1 MARDRFGGEVVAE
14 QPKTDRFGGSL
25 VEQIPGQSEETL
37 RAAANLPPEKRVVTK
52 SPFETALE
60 AMAAVPI
67 LGGGARLAQLG
78 LRAYPRLAP
87 YAARAADIFIPKT
100 GRELVKTGA
109 LTGLGGAAAQTAS
122 NLLPEDTSPLA
133 RFGVETAAGV
143 GSEGLARSLGVAGR
157 GLRPMLPGGVER
169 AAERVV
175 RAMTPQQVAA
185 LPQTVE
191 SKTAMVRAAQER
203 LRGKPMNEPID
214 AAEVARLLNI
224 ESVEG
229 RRRGEQLAGSLVAG
243 TERRLAEIS
252 QPRTMEAIGADARKL
267 AENRLEALRNAR
279 EAATDTNKKAMLT
292 EARDKELAGQGI
304 ENTNAYKNME
314 VALGTSKDP
323 VTGKTVEGAFYRDPV
338 TGRER
343 ITGASKGQL
352 DEVRREA
359 LGITYD
365 SLTGQTSKAKV
376 GFERLEQLR
385 RRLGDRASGL
395 PETGFDAIGQQDA
408 KELKG
413 FVERIMSEFTG
424 KKFDKYRA
432 DYEELSQP
440 INQFATEVG
449 QALTAPS
456 QAIRGEMATQA
467 STLPAKI
474 FSTPENVDDF
484 INFTGGNRTAVENL
498 ARNYVSAELR
508 EKTPAQIRSW
518 LNQNSEWLTRFPNLN
533 KEFADYARKAAQT
546 ERTVA
551 KTGKLT
557 EERARMFE
565 MGGTQTQQA
574 ESFKNLVMG
583 NSNVRDVAS
592 AAKVLGRTPEG
603 TEAFKTGVRDL
614 IGTLPP
620 GAIERS
626 YRDRIKPS
634 MQASGLYSPDE
645 LRFVDE
651 AVADMV
657 SIQNVI
663 SRASQNIGR
672 VPGTESSAQELTR
685 LINKELAETRK
696 GGAVAGLYAAG
707 LTALGSRFVPEI
719 TPGVAAAGGAAVA
732 TGGKFAYDRYTQ
744 YVANIR
750 AAVSDIVTDPVKLK
764 QVMKVPREQRQG
776 VIATLIRQTI
786 GTQVGTRAPE
796 RIENAPN
803 ER

>member
-25 VEQIPGQSEETL
+25 VDQIPGQSEETL
-37 RAAANLPPEKRVVTK
+37 RAAANLPPESRIVTK
-52 SPFETALE
+52 SPFETGLE
-60 AMAAVPI
+60 AIGAVPV
-67 LGGGARLAQLG
+67 LGGVSKLFELGARG
-78 LRAYPRLAP
+78 TRLAP
-87 YAARAADIFIPKT
+87 YGARAADVFIPKT
-100 GRELVKTGA
+100 GRELLKTGA

-122 NLLPEDTSPLA
+122 NLLPPETNPLA
-133 RFGVETAAGV
+133 RFGVETVV
-143 GSEGLARSLGVAGR
+143 GGGTEGLARSLGVAGR
-157 GLRPMLPGGVER
+157 GLRPMLPGGVES
-169 AAERVV
+169 AAKRVV

-191 SKTAMVRAAQER
+191 SKIAMVRAAQEK

-243 TERRLAEIS
+243 TEARLAQIS
-252 QPRTMEAIGADARKL
+252 QPRTMEAIGADARQL
-267 AENRLEALRNAR
+267 AADRLKALRDAR
-279 EAATDTNKKAMLT
+279 EAATNTNKQAMLT
-292 EARDKELAGQGI
+292 EARNKELQGQGV
-304 ENTNAYKNME
+304 EGTRAFKNME
-314 VALGTSKDP
+314 VALD
-323 VTGKTVEGAFYRDPV
+323 AFIRDPI
-338 TGRER
+338 TKRER
-343 ITGASKGQL
+343 ITGATKSQF

-365 SLTGQTSKAKV
+365 PLTGQTSKAKV

-408 KELKG
+408 KDLKG
-413 FVERIMSEFTG
+413 LVERIMSEFTG
-424 KKFDKYRA
+424 KRFDKYRA

-456 QAIRGEMATQA
+456 QQIRGAMATQA

-498 ARNYVSAELR
+498 ARNYISAELR

-557 EERARMFE
+557 EQRAKMFE

-574 ESFKNLVMG
+574 ESFKNLIMG
-583 NSNVRDVAS
+583 NSTVRDVAS

-603 TEAFKTGVRDL
+603 AEAFKAGVRDL

-634 MQASGLYSPDE
+634 MQASGLYTPDE
-645 LRFVDE
+645 LRFIDE

-685 LINKELAETRK
+685 LINNELAQVRK
-696 GGAVAGLYAAG
+696 GSAVAGLYAAG
-707 LTALGSRFVPEI
+707 LAALGSRFVPEI

>member
-1 MARDRFGGEVVAE
+1 MARDRFGGELVAE

-25 VEQIPGQSEETL
+25 VEQIPGQSDETL
-37 RAAANLPPEKRVVTK
+37 RAAANLPPESRIVTK
-52 SPFETALE
+52 SPFETGLE
-60 AMAAVPI
+60 AVSAVPI
-67 LGGGARLAQLG
+67 LGGVSKLFQLG
-78 LRAYPRLAP
+78 TRGTRLAP
-87 YAARAADIFIPKT
+87 YGARAADVFIPKT
-100 GRELVKTGA
+100 GKELLKTGA
-109 LTGLGGAAAQTAS
+109 LSGLGGAAAQTAS
-122 NLLPEDTSPLA
+122 NLLPEDTSPLT

-143 GSEGLARSLGVAGR
+143 GTEGLARSLGVAGR
-157 GLRPMLPGGVER
+157 GLRPLVPGGVER

-191 SKTAMVRAAQER
+191 SKTAMVRAAQEK

-229 RRRGEQLAGSLVAG
+229 RRRGEQLASSLVAG

-267 AENRLEALRNAR
+267 AADRLKALRDAR
-279 EAATDTNKKAMLT
+279 EKATNANKEAMLT
-292 EARDKELAGQGI
+292 EARNKELQGQGI
-304 ENTNAYKNME
+304 ENTQAYKNME
-314 VALGTSKDP
+314 IALAESKDP
-323 VTGKTVEGAFYRDPV
+323 TTGKSVAGAFYRDPV

-359 LGITYD
+359 LGIIID
-365 SLTGQTSKAKV
+365 PQTGVTSKAKV

-424 KKFDKYRA
+424 KKFDKYLK

-440 INQFATEVG
+440 INKFATDVG

-456 QAIRGEMATQA
+456 EKIKGAMATQA
-467 STLPAKI
+467 STLANKI

-498 ARNYVSAELR
+498 ARNYVSAELK

-533 KEFADYARKAAQT
+533 KEFADYARKLEQT
-546 ERTVA
+546 GRVVK
-551 KTGKLT
+551 KTETLT
-557 EERARMFE
+557 EQRARMFE

-574 ESFKNLVMG
+574 ESFKNLIMG
-583 NSNVRDVAS
+583 TGNVRDVAS

-603 TEAFKTGVRDL
+603 AEAFKAGVRDL

-634 MQASGLYSPDE
+634 MQASGLYTPDE
-645 LRFVDE
+645 IRFVDD
-651 AVADMV
+651 AVADIV
-657 SIQNVI
+657 SIQTAI

-672 VPGTESSAQELTR
+672 TPGTESPTQELTR
-685 LINKELAETRK
+685 LVNDELAQVKK
-696 GGAVAGLYAAG
+696 GGAVAGLYTAG
-707 LTALGSRFVPEI
+707 LAALANRLGVLPEV
-719 TPGVAAAGGAAVA
+719 GGAVGAAGGFGAALA
-732 TGGKFAYDRYTQ
+732 LDRYRQ

-750 AAVSDIVTDPVKLK
+750 SAVSDIVTDPVKLK
-764 QVMKVPREQRQG
+764 QVMKAPKEQRQG
-776 VIATLIRQTI
+776 VIATMIRQTI

>member
-37 RAAANLPPEKRVVTK
+37 RAAANLPPESRIETK
-52 SPFETALE
+52 SPFQTGLE
-60 AMAAVPI
+60 AISAVPI
-67 LGGGARLAQLG
+67 LAGGARLAQLG
-78 LRAYPRLAP
+78 LRAYPKLAP

-100 GRELVKTGA
+100 GTELLKTGA
-109 LTGLGGAAAQTAS
+109 LTGLGGASAQTAS
-122 NLLPEDTSPLA
+122 NLLPPETNPLT
-133 RFGVETAAGV
+133 RFGVETVAG
-143 GSEGLARSLGVAGR
+143 GGTEGLARSLGVAGR
-157 GLRPMLPGGVER
+157 AFRPLVPGGVER

-191 SKTAMVRAAQER
+191 SKTAMVRAAQEK

-224 ESVEG
+224 ESFEG
-229 RRRGEQLAGSLVAG
+229 RRRGEQLAGSLVAD
-243 TERRLAEIS
+243 TERRLAQIS
-252 QPRTMEAIGADARKL
+252 QPRTMEAIGADARQL
-267 AENRLEALRNAR
+267 AGDRLKTLRDAR

-292 EARDKELAGQGI
+292 EARNKELQGQGV
-304 ENTNAYKNME
+304 EGTRAFKNME
-314 VALGTSKDP
+314 VALD
-323 VTGKTVEGAFYRDPV
+323 AFIRDPV
-338 TGRER
+338 TKRER
-343 ITGASKGQL
+343 ITGATKSQF

-359 LGITYD
+359 LGIVID
-365 SLTGQTSKAKV
+365 PQTGVTSKAKV

-408 KELKG
+408 KDLKG
-413 FVERIMSEFTG
+413 LVERIMSEFTG
-424 KKFDKYRA
+424 KKFDKYLK
-432 DYEELSQP
+432 DYEQLSQP
-440 INQFATEVG
+440 INVFATDVG

-456 QAIRGEMATQA
+456 EKIKGAMATQA

-498 ARNYVSAELR
+498 ARNYISAELR
-508 EKTPAQIRSW
+508 EKTPAQIQSW

-557 EERARMFE
+557 EQRAKMFE

-574 ESFKNLVMG
+574 ESFKNLIMG
-583 NSNVRDVAS
+583 TGNVRDVAS

-603 TEAFKTGVRDL
+603 AEAFKTGVRDL

-634 MQASGLYSPDE
+634 MQASGLYTPDE
-645 LRFVDE
+645 IRFVDE
-651 AVADMV
+651 AIADIV
-657 SIQNVI
+657 NIQTAV

-672 VPGTESSAQELTR
+672 TPGTESPTQELTR
-685 LINKELAETRK
+685 LVNDELAQVKK
-696 GGAVAGLYAAG
+696 GGAVAGLYTAG
-707 LTALGSRFVPEI
+707 LAALANRLGVLPEV
-719 TPGVAAAGGAAVA
+719 GGAVGAAGGFGAALA
-732 TGGKFAYDRYTQ
+732 LDRYRQ

-750 AAVSDIVTDPVKLK
+750 SAVSDIVTDPVKLK
-764 QVMKVPREQRQG
+764 QVMKAPKEQRQG
-776 VIATLIRQTI
+776 VIATMIRQTI
-786 GTQVGTRAPE
+786 GTQIGTRAPE

>member
-1 MARDRFGGEVVAE
+1 MAGKNLLAPE
-14 QPKTDRFGGSL
+14 QSSGRNLLADQGGSL

-37 RAAANLPPEKRVVTK
+37 RAAANLPPESRIVTK
-52 SPFETALE
+52 SPFETGLE
-60 AMAAVPI
+60 AIGAVPV
-67 LGGGARLAQLG
+67 LGGVSKLFELGARG
-78 LRAYPRLAP
+78 TRLAP
-87 YAARAADIFIPKT
+87 YGARAADVFIPKT
-100 GRELVKTGA
+100 GRELLKTGA

-122 NLLPEDTSPLA
+122 NLLPPETSPLT

-243 TERRLAEIS
+243 TEARLAQIS

-267 AENRLEALRNAR
+267 ANDRLLQLKADRETATNA
-279 EAATDTNKKAMLT
+279 NKEAMLT
-292 EARDKELAGQGI
+292 EARNKELQGQGV
-304 ENTNAYKNME
+304 EGTRAFKNME
-314 VALGTSKDP
+314 VALD
-323 VTGKTVEGAFYRDPV
+323 AFIRDPV
-338 TGRER
+338 TKRER
-343 ITGASKGQL
+343 ITGATKSQF

-365 SLTGQTSKAKV
+365 PLTGQTSKAKV

-408 KELKG
+408 KDLKG
-413 FVERIMSEFTG
+413 LVERIMSEFTG

-432 DYEELSQP
+432 DYEQLSQP
-440 INQFATEVG
+440 INQFQTDVG

-467 STLPAKI
+467 STLAKKI

-484 INFTGGNRTAVENL
+484 VNFTGGNRTAVENL
-498 ARNYVSAELR
+498 ARNYISAELR
-508 EKTPAQIRSW
+508 EKTPAQIQSW

-557 EERARMFE
+557 EQRAKMFE

-574 ESFKNLVMG
+574 ESFKNLIMG
-583 NSNVRDVAS
+583 NSTVRDVAS

-603 TEAFKTGVRDL
+603 AEAFKTGVRDL

>member
-37 RAAANLPPEKRVVTK
+37 RAAANLPPESRIVTK
-52 SPFETALE
+52 SPFETGLE
-60 AMAAVPI
+60 AMGAVPV
-67 LGGGARLAQLG
+67 LGGVSKLFQLG
-78 LRAYPRLAP
+78 SRGTRVAP
-87 YAARAADIFIPKT
+87 YGTRAAEVFIPKT
-100 GRELVKTGA
+100 GTELLKTGA
-109 LTGLGGAAAQTAS
+109 LSGLGGAAAQAAS
-122 NLLPEDTSPLA
+122 NLLPPETNPLA
-133 RFGVETAAGV
+133 RFGVETVV
-143 GSEGLARSLGVAGR
+143 GGGTEGLARSLGVAGR
-157 GLRPMLPGGVER
+157 GLRPMLPSGVES
-169 AAERVV
+169 AAKRVV

-191 SKTAMVRAAQER
+191 SKTAMVRAAQEK

-229 RRRGEQLAGSLVAG
+229 RRRGEQLASSLVAG
-243 TERRLAEIS
+243 TEARLAQIS
-252 QPRTMEAIGADARKL
+252 QPRTMEAIGADARQL
-267 AENRLEALRNAR
+267 AGDRLKALRDAR
-279 EAATDTNKKAMLT
+279 EAATNTNKQAMLT
-292 EARDKELAGQGI
+292 EARNKELQGQGV
-304 ENTNAYKNME
+304 EGTRAFKNME
-314 VALGTSKDP
+314 VALD
-323 VTGKTVEGAFYRDPV
+323 AFIRDPV
-338 TGRER
+338 TKRER
-343 ITGASKGQL
+343 ITGATKSQF

-365 SLTGQTSKAKV
+365 PLTGQTSKAKV

-408 KELKG
+408 KDLKG
-413 FVERIMSEFTG
+413 LVERIMSEFTG
-424 KKFDKYRA
+424 KRFDKYRA

-456 QAIRGEMATQA
+456 QQIRGAMATQA

-557 EERARMFE
+557 EQRAKMFE

-574 ESFKNLVMG
+574 ESFKNLIMG
-583 NSNVRDVAS
+583 NSTVRDVAS

-603 TEAFKTGVRDL
+603 AEAFKAGVRDL

-634 MQASGLYSPDE
+634 MQASGLYTPDE
-645 LRFVDE
+645 IRFIDE

-685 LINKELAETRK
+685 LINNELAQVRK
-696 GGAVAGLYAAG
+696 GSAVAGLYAAG
-707 LTALGSRFVPEI
+707 LAALGSRFVPEI

-764 QVMKVPREQRQG
+764 QVMKAPKEQRQG

-786 GTQVGTRAPE
+786 GTQIGTRAPE

>member
-1 MARDRFGGEVVAE
+1 
-14 QPKTDRFGGSL
+14 
-25 VEQIPGQSEETL
+25 
-37 RAAANLPPEKRVVTK
+37 
-52 SPFETALE
+52 LE
-60 AMAAVPI
+60 AIGAVPV
-67 LGGGARLAQLG
+67 LGGVSKLFELGARG
-78 LRAYPRLAP
+78 TRLAP
-87 YAARAADIFIPKT
+87 YGARAADVFIPKT
-100 GRELVKTGA
+100 GRELLKTGA

-122 NLLPEDTSPLA
+122 NLLPPETNPLA
-133 RFGVETAAGV
+133 RFGVETVV
-143 GSEGLARSLGVAGR
+143 GGGTEGLARSLGVAGR
-157 GLRPMLPGGVER
+157 GLRPMLPGGVES
-169 AAERVV
+169 AAKRVV

-191 SKTAMVRAAQER
+191 SKIAMVRAAQEK

-229 RRRGEQLAGSLVAG
+229 RRRGEQLAGSLVSG
-243 TERRLAEIS
+243 TEARLAQIS
-252 QPRTMEAIGADARKL
+252 QPRTMEAIGADARQL
-267 AENRLEALRNAR
+267 AADRLKALRDAR
-279 EAATDTNKKAMLT
+279 EAATNTNKQAMLT
-292 EARDKELAGQGI
+292 EARNKELQGQGV
-304 ENTNAYKNME
+304 EGTRAFKNME
-314 VALGTSKDP
+314 VALD
-323 VTGKTVEGAFYRDPV
+323 AFIRDPI
-338 TGRER
+338 TKRER
-343 ITGASKGQL
+343 ITGATKSQF

-365 SLTGQTSKAKV
+365 PLTGQTSKAKV

-408 KELKG
+408 KDLKG
-413 FVERIMSEFTG
+413 LVERIMSEFTG
-424 KKFDKYRA
+424 KRFDKYRA

-456 QAIRGEMATQA
+456 QQIRGAMATQA

-557 EERARMFE
+557 EQRAKMFE

-574 ESFKNLVMG
+574 ESFKNLIMG
-583 NSNVRDVAS
+583 NSTVRDVAS

-603 TEAFKTGVRDL
+603 AEAFKAGVRDL

-634 MQASGLYSPDE
+634 MQASGLYTPDE
-645 LRFVDE
+645 LRFIDE

-685 LINKELAETRK
+685 LINNELAQVRK
-696 GGAVAGLYAAG
+696 GSAVAGLYAAG
-707 LTALGSRFVPEI
+707 LAALGSRFVPEI

>member
-14 QPKTDRFGGSL
+14 QPQTDRFGGSL

-37 RAAANLPPEKRVVTK
+37 RAAANLPPESRIVTK
-52 SPFETALE
+52 SPFETGLE

-122 NLLPEDTSPLA
+122 NLLPEDTSPLT

-143 GSEGLARSLGVAGR
+143 GTEGLARSLGVAGR
-157 GLRPMLPGGVER
+157 AFRPLVPGGVER

-191 SKTAMVRAAQER
+191 SKTAMVRAAQEK
-203 LRGKPMNEPID
+203 LRGKPMSEPID

-267 AENRLEALRNAR
+267 ANDRLLQLKADR
-279 EAATDTNKKAMLT
+279 ETATQANKEAMLT
-292 EARDKELAGQGI
+292 EARNKELQGQGV
-304 ENTNAYKNME
+304 EGTRAFKNME
-314 VALGTSKDP
+314 VALD
-323 VTGKTVEGAFYRDPV
+323 AFIRDPV
-338 TGRER
+338 TKRER
-343 ITGASKGQL
+343 ITGATKNQFE
-352 DEVRREA
+352 EVRREA
-359 LGITYD
+359 LGVIVD
-365 SLTGQTSKAKV
+365 PLTGVTSKAKV

-408 KELKG
+408 KDLKG
-413 FVERIMSEFTG
+413 LVERIMSEFTG
-424 KKFDKYRA
+424 KRFDKYRA
-432 DYEELSQP
+432 DYEQLSQP
-440 INQFATEVG
+440 INQFQTAVG

-456 QAIRGEMATQA
+456 EKIKGAMATQA

-474 FSTPENVDDF
+474 FSTPENVDEF
-484 INFTGGNRTAVENL
+484 IKFIGGDAKNMAAVQGL
-498 ARNYVSAELR
+498 ARNYVSAELAN
-508 EKTPAQIRSW
+508 KTPAQMRSW
-518 LNQNSEWLTRFPNLN
+518 LQTNSGWLSRFPDLN
-533 KEFADYARKAAQT
+533 KQFSDYARKLEQT
-546 ERTVA
+546 GRVVK
-551 KTGKLT
+551 KTEKLT
-557 EERARMFE
+557 EQRAKMFE

-574 ESFKNLVMG
+574 ESFKNLIMG
-583 NSNVRDVAS
+583 TGNVRDVAS

-603 TEAFKTGVRDL
+603 TEAFKAGVRDL

-634 MQASGLYSPDE
+634 MQASGLYTPDE
-645 LRFVDE
+645 IRFVDD
-651 AVADMV
+651 AVADIV
-657 SIQNVI
+657 SIQTAI

-672 VPGTESSAQELTR
+672 TPGTESSAQELTR
-685 LINKELAETRK
+685 LINDELAQVKK
-696 GGAVAGLYAAG
+696 GGAVAGLYTAG
-707 LTALGSRFVPEI
+707 LAALANRFGVLPEV
-719 TPGVAAAGGAAVA
+719 GGAVGAAGGFGAALA
-732 TGGKFAYDRYTQ
+732 LDRYRQ
-744 YVANIR
+744 YVANVR
-750 AAVSDIVTDPVKLK
+750 SAVSDIVTDPVKLK
-764 QVMKVPREQRQG
+764 QVMKAPKEQRQG

>member
-1 MARDRFGGEVVAE
+1 MAGKNLLAPE
-14 QPKTDRFGGSL
+14 QSSGRNLLADQGGSL

-37 RAAANLPPEKRVVTK
+37 RAAANLPPESRIVTK
-52 SPFETALE
+52 SPFETGLE
-60 AMAAVPI
+60 AIGAVPV
-67 LGGGARLAQLG
+67 LGGVSKLFELGARG
-78 LRAYPRLAP
+78 TRLAP
-87 YAARAADIFIPKT
+87 YGARAADVFIPKT
-100 GRELVKTGA
+100 GRELLKTGA

-122 NLLPEDTSPLA
+122 NLLPPETNPLA
-133 RFGVETAAGV
+133 RFGVETVV
-143 GSEGLARSLGVAGR
+143 GGGTEGLARSLGVAGR
-157 GLRPMLPGGVER
+157 GLRPMLPGGVES
-169 AAERVV
+169 AAKRVV

-191 SKTAMVRAAQER
+191 SKIAMVRAAQEK

-243 TERRLAEIS
+243 TEARLAQIS
-252 QPRTMEAIGADARKL
+252 QPRTMEAIGADARQL
-267 AENRLEALRNAR
+267 AADRLKALRDAR
-279 EAATDTNKKAMLT
+279 EAATNTNKQAMLT
-292 EARDKELAGQGI
+292 EARNKELQGQGV
-304 ENTNAYKNME
+304 EGTRAFKNME
-314 VALGTSKDP
+314 VALD
-323 VTGKTVEGAFYRDPV
+323 AFIRDPI
-338 TGRER
+338 TKRER
-343 ITGASKGQL
+343 ITGATKSQF

-365 SLTGQTSKAKV
+365 PLTGQTSKAKV

-408 KELKG
+408 KDLKG
-413 FVERIMSEFTG
+413 LVERIMSEFTG
-424 KKFDKYRA
+424 KRFDKYRA

-456 QAIRGEMATQA
+456 QQIRGAMATQA

-557 EERARMFE
+557 EQRAKMFE

-574 ESFKNLVMG
+574 ESFKNLIMG
-583 NSNVRDVAS
+583 NSTVRDVAS

-603 TEAFKTGVRDL
+603 AEAFKAGVRDL

-634 MQASGLYSPDE
+634 MQASGLYTPDE
-645 LRFVDE
+645 LRFIDE

-685 LINKELAETRK
+685 LINNELAQVRK
-696 GGAVAGLYAAG
+696 GSAVAGLYAAG
-707 LTALGSRFVPEI
+707 LAALGSRFVPEI

-764 QVMKVPREQRQG
+764 QVMKAPKEQRQG

>member
-14 QPKTDRFGGSL
+14 QPQTDRFGGSL

-37 RAAANLPPEKRVVTK
+37 RAAANLPPESRIVTK
-52 SPFETALE
+52 SPFETGLE
-60 AMAAVPI
+60 AISAVPV
-67 LGGGARLAQLG
+67 LGGVSKLFQLG
-78 LRAYPRLAP
+78 TRGTRLAP
-87 YAARAADIFIPKT
+87 YGARAAEVFIPKT
-100 GRELVKTGA
+100 GKELLKTGA

-122 NLLPEDTSPLA
+122 NLLPPETSPLT

-157 GLRPMLPGGVER
+157 AFRPLVPGGVER

-191 SKTAMVRAAQER
+191 SKTAMVRAAQEK

-267 AENRLEALRNAR
+267 ANDRLLQLKADR
-279 EAATDTNKKAMLT
+279 EAATKANKEAMLN
-292 EARDKELAGQGI
+292 EARNKELQGQGV
-304 ENTNAYKNME
+304 EGTQAYKNME
-314 VALGTSKDP
+314 IALGTSKDP
-323 VTGKTVEGAFYRDPV
+323 ATGKTVEGAFYRDPV

-343 ITGASKGQL
+343 ITGASKAQL

-365 SLTGQTSKAKV
+365 PLTGSTSKAKV

-432 DYEELSQP
+432 DYERLSQP
-440 INQFATEVG
+440 INQYETAVG

-467 STLPAKI
+467 STLANKI

-498 ARNYVSAELR
+498 ARNYVSAELAG
-508 EKTPAQIRSW
+508 KTPAQINSW
-518 LNQNSEWLTRFPNLN
+518 LRANREWVSRFPNIN

-546 ERTVA
+546 ERTVT
-551 KTGKLT
+551 KTGKLA

-574 ESFKNLVMG
+574 ESFKNLIMG
-583 NSNVRDVAS
+583 TGNVRDVAS
-592 AAKVLGRTPEG
+592 AAKVLGRTTEG
-603 TEAFKTGVRDL
+603 AEAFKAGVRDL

-634 MQASGLYSPDE
+634 MQASGLYTPDE
-645 LRFVDE
+645 IRFVDD
-651 AVADMV
+651 AVADIV
-657 SIQNVI
+657 SIQTAI

-672 VPGTESSAQELTR
+672 TPGTESSAQELTR
-685 LINKELAETRK
+685 LINNELAQVKK
-696 GGAVAGLYAAG
+696 GGAVAGLYTAG
-707 LTALGSRFVPEI
+707 LAALANRFGVLPEV
-719 TPGVAAAGGAAVA
+719 GGAVGAAGGFGAALA
-732 TGGKFAYDRYTQ
+732 LDRYRQ

-750 AAVSDIVTDPVKLK
+750 SAVSDIVTDPVKLK
-764 QVMKVPREQRQG
+764 QVMKAPKEQRQG

-786 GTQVGTRAPE
+786 GTQVSTRAPE

>member
-25 VEQIPGQSEETL
+25 VDQIPGQSEETL
-37 RAAANLPPEKRVVTK
+37 RAAANLPPESRIVTK
-52 SPFETALE
+52 SPFETGLE
-60 AMAAVPI
+60 AIGAVPV
-67 LGGGARLAQLG
+67 LGGVSKLFELGARG
-78 LRAYPRLAP
+78 TRLAP
-87 YAARAADIFIPKT
+87 YGARAADVFIPKT
-100 GRELVKTGA
+100 GRELLKTGA

-122 NLLPEDTSPLA
+122 NLLPPETNPLA
-133 RFGVETAAGV
+133 RFGVETVV
-143 GSEGLARSLGVAGR
+143 GGGTEGLARSLGVAGR
-157 GLRPMLPGGVER
+157 GLRPMLPGGVES
-169 AAERVV
+169 AAKRVV

-191 SKTAMVRAAQER
+191 SKIAMVRAAQEK

-229 RRRGEQLAGSLVAG
+229 RRRGEQLAGSLVSG
-243 TERRLAEIS
+243 TEARLAQIS
-252 QPRTMEAIGADARKL
+252 QPRTMEAIGADARQL
-267 AENRLEALRNAR
+267 AADRLKALRDAR
-279 EAATDTNKKAMLT
+279 EAATNTNKQAMLT
-292 EARDKELAGQGI
+292 EARNKELQGQGV
-304 ENTNAYKNME
+304 EGTRAFKNME
-314 VALGTSKDP
+314 VALD
-323 VTGKTVEGAFYRDPV
+323 AFIRDPI
-338 TGRER
+338 TKRER
-343 ITGASKGQL
+343 ITGATKSQF

-365 SLTGQTSKAKV
+365 PLTGQTSKAKV

-408 KELKG
+408 KDLKG
-413 FVERIMSEFTG
+413 LVERIMSEFTG
-424 KKFDKYRA
+424 KRFDKYRA

-456 QAIRGEMATQA
+456 QQIRGAMATQA

-557 EERARMFE
+557 EQRAKMFE

-574 ESFKNLVMG
+574 ESFKNLIMG
-583 NSNVRDVAS
+583 NSTVRDVAS

-603 TEAFKTGVRDL
+603 AEAFKAGVRDL

-634 MQASGLYSPDE
+634 MQASGLYTPDE
-645 LRFVDE
+645 LRFIDE

-685 LINKELAETRK
+685 LINNELAQVRK
-696 GGAVAGLYAAG
+696 GSAVAGLYAAG
-707 LTALGSRFVPEI
+707 LAALGSRFVPEI

-764 QVMKVPREQRQG
+764 QVMKAPKEQRQG

>member
-1 MARDRFGGEVVAE
+1 MAGKNLLAPE
-14 QPKTDRFGGSL
+14 QSSGRNLLSDQGGSL
-25 VEQIPGQSEETL
+25 VDQIPGQSEETL
-37 RAAANLPPEKRVVTK
+37 RAAANLPPESRIATK
-52 SPFETALE
+52 SPFATGLE
-60 AMAAVPI
+60 AVSAVPI
-67 LGGGARLAQLG
+67 LSGGARLAQLG
-78 LRAYPRLAP
+78 LRAYPKLAP

-100 GRELVKTGA
+100 GTELLKTGA

-122 NLLPEDTSPLA
+122 NLLPPETNPLT
-133 RFGVETAAGV
+133 RFGVETVAGV

-191 SKTAMVRAAQER
+191 SKTAMVRAAQEK

-229 RRRGEQLAGSLVAG
+229 RRRGEQLAGSLVSG
-243 TERRLAEIS
+243 TERRLAQIS

-267 AENRLEALRNAR
+267 ANDRLLQLKADRETATNA
-279 EAATDTNKKAMLT
+279 NKEAMLT
-292 EARDKELAGQGI
+292 EARNKELQGQGV
-304 ENTNAYKNME
+304 EGTRAFKNME
-314 VALGTSKDP
+314 VALD
-323 VTGKTVEGAFYRDPV
+323 AFIRDPV
-338 TGRER
+338 TKRER
-343 ITGASKGQL
+343 ITGATKSQF

-365 SLTGQTSKAKV
+365 PLTGQTSKAKV

-408 KELKG
+408 KDLKG
-413 FVERIMSEFTG
+413 LVERIMSEFTG

-432 DYEELSQP
+432 DYEQLSQP
-440 INQFATEVG
+440 INQFQTDVG

-467 STLPAKI
+467 STLANKI

-557 EERARMFE
+557 EQRAKMFE

-574 ESFKNLVMG
+574 ESFKNLIMG
-583 NSNVRDVAS
+583 NSTVRDVAS

-620 GAIERS
+620 NSIERS

>member
-37 RAAANLPPEKRVVTK
+37 RAAANLPPESRIVTK
-52 SPFETALE
+52 SPFETGLE
-60 AMAAVPI
+60 AVSAVPI
-67 LGGGARLAQLG
+67 LSGVSKLLQLG
-78 LRAYPRLAP
+78 TRGTRLAP
-87 YAARAADIFIPKT
+87 YGARAADVFIPKT
-100 GRELVKTGA
+100 GTELLKTGA
-109 LTGLGGAAAQTAS
+109 LSGLGGAAAQTAS
-122 NLLPEDTSPLA
+122 NLLPPETNPLA
-133 RFGVETAAGV
+133 RFGVETVV
-143 GSEGLARSLGVAGR
+143 GGGTEGLARSLGVAGR
-157 GLRPMLPGGVER
+157 GLRPLVPGGVES
-169 AAERVV
+169 AAKRVV
-175 RAMTPQQVAA
+175 RSMTPQQVAA

-191 SKTAMVRAAQER
+191 SKTAMVRAAQEK

-229 RRRGEQLAGSLVAG
+229 RRRGEQLASSLVAG

-252 QPRTMEAIGADARKL
+252 QPRTMEAIGADARQL
-267 AENRLEALRNAR
+267 AADRLKTLRDAR
-279 EAATDTNKKAMLT
+279 ETATNTNKQAMLT
-292 EARDKELAGQGI
+292 EARNKELQGQGI
-304 ENTNAYKNME
+304 ENTQAYKNME
-314 VALGTSKDP
+314 IALAESKDP
-323 VTGKTVEGAFYRDPV
+323 ITGKSVAGAFYRDPV

-359 LGITYD
+359 LGIIID
-365 SLTGQTSKAKV
+365 PQTGVTSKAKV

-424 KKFDKYRA
+424 KKFDKYLK
-432 DYEELSQP
+432 DYEQLSQP
-440 INQFATEVG
+440 INVFATDVG
-449 QALTAPS
+449 QALTAQSPTIKG
-456 QAIRGEMATQA
+456 AMATQA

-498 ARNYVSAELR
+498 ARNYVSAELAG
-508 EKTPAQIRSW
+508 KTPAQINSW
-518 LNQNSEWLTRFPNLN
+518 LRANREWVSRFPNIN

-551 KTGKLT
+551 KTGKLA

-583 NSNVRDVAS
+583 TGNVRDVAS

-603 TEAFKTGVRDL
+603 AEAFKAGVRDL

-634 MQASGLYSPDE
+634 MQASGLYTPDE
-645 LRFVDE
+645 IRFVDD
-651 AVADMV
+651 AVADIV
-657 SIQNVI
+657 SIQTAI

-672 VPGTESSAQELTR
+672 TPGTESSAQELTR
-685 LINKELAETRK
+685 LINDELAQVKK
-696 GGAVAGLYAAG
+696 GGAVAGLYTAG
-707 LTALGSRFVPEI
+707 LAALANRFGVLPEV
-719 TPGVAAAGGAAVA
+719 GGAVGAAGGFGAALA
-732 TGGKFAYDRYTQ
+732 LDRYRQ
-744 YVANIR
+744 YVANVR
-750 AAVSDIVTDPVKLK
+750 SAVSDIVTDPVKLK
-764 QVMKVPREQRQG
+764 QVMKAPKEQRQG

>member
-37 RAAANLPPEKRVVTK
+37 RAAANLPPESRIETK
-52 SPFETALE
+52 SPFQTGLE
-60 AMAAVPI
+60 AISAVPI
-67 LGGGARLAQLG
+67 LAGGARLAQLG
-78 LRAYPRLAP
+78 LRAYPKLAP

-100 GRELVKTGA
+100 GTELLKTGA

-122 NLLPEDTSPLA
+122 NLLPPETSPLT
-133 RFGVETAAGV
+133 RFGVETVAGV

-157 GLRPMLPGGVER
+157 AFRPLVPGGVER

-191 SKTAMVRAAQER
+191 SKTAMVRAAQEK
-203 LRGKPMNEPID
+203 LRGKPMNEPVD

-229 RRRGEQLAGSLVAG
+229 RRRGEQLAGSLVAD
-243 TERRLAEIS
+243 TERRLAQIS

-267 AENRLEALRNAR
+267 ANDRLLQLKAER
-279 EAATDTNKKAMLT
+279 EAATSANKEAMLAD
-292 EARDKELAGQGI
+292 ARRKEQSGVGI
-304 ENTNAYKNME
+304 ESTQAFRDATAALKAYEKSPQGR
-314 VALGTSKDP
+314 VLLTSDAKPQFD
-323 VTGKTVEGAFYRDPV
+323 K
-338 TGRER
+338 
-343 ITGASKGQL
+343 L
-352 DEVRREA
+352 RRE
-359 LGITYD
+359 LTGITFD
-365 SLTGQTSKAKV
+365 PMTGETKKTLV
-376 GFERLEQLR
+376 GFERLERLR
-385 RRLGDRASGL
+385 RQLGDRASGL
-395 PETGFDAIGQQDA
+395 PETGYDALGQQDA
-408 KELKG
+408 RELKKL
-413 FVERIMSEFTG
+413 VENVMDEFTG
-424 KKFDKYRA
+424 GKFRTYVKE
-432 DYEELSQP
+432 YERLSQP
-440 INQFATEVG
+440 INQYETVVG

-467 STLPAKI
+467 STLANKI

-498 ARNYVSAELR
+498 ARNYVSAELAG
-508 EKTPAQIRSW
+508 KTPAQINSW
-518 LNQNSEWLTRFPNLN
+518 LRANREWVSRFPNIN

-551 KTGKLT
+551 KTGKLA

-574 ESFKNLVMG
+574 ESFKNLIMG
-583 NSNVRDVAS
+583 TGNVRDVAS

-603 TEAFKTGVRDL
+603 AEAFKTGVRDL

-651 AVADMV
+651 AIADIV
-657 SIQNVI
+657 NIQTAV

-672 VPGTESSAQELTR
+672 APGTESPTQELTR
-685 LINKELAETRK
+685 LVNDELAQVKK
-696 GGAVAGLYAAG
+696 GGAVAGLYTAG
-707 LTALGSRFVPEI
+707 LAALANRLGVLPEV
-719 TPGVAAAGGAAVA
+719 GGAVGAAGGFGAALA
-732 TGGKFAYDRYTQ
+732 LDRYRQ

-750 AAVSDIVTDPVKLK
+750 SAVSDIVTDPVKLK
-764 QVMKVPREQRQG
+764 QVMKAPKEQRQG
-776 VIATLIRQTI
+776 VIATMIRQTI
-786 GTQVGTRAPE
+786 GTQIGTRAPE

>member
-1 MARDRFGGEVVAE
+1 MAGKNLLAPE
-14 QPKTDRFGGSL
+14 QSSGRNLLADQGGSL

-37 RAAANLPPEKRVVTK
+37 RAAANLPPESRIVTK
-52 SPFETALE
+52 SPFETGLE
-60 AMAAVPI
+60 AIGAVPV
-67 LGGGARLAQLG
+67 LGGVSKLFELGARG
-78 LRAYPRLAP
+78 TRLAP
-87 YAARAADIFIPKT
+87 YGARAADVFIPKT
-100 GRELVKTGA
+100 GRELLKTGA

-122 NLLPEDTSPLA
+122 NLLPPETSPLT

-243 TERRLAEIS
+243 TEARLAQIS

-267 AENRLEALRNAR
+267 ANDRLLQLKADRETATNA
-279 EAATDTNKKAMLT
+279 NKEAMLT
-292 EARDKELAGQGI
+292 EARNKELQGQGV
-304 ENTNAYKNME
+304 EGTRAFKNME
-314 VALGTSKDP
+314 VALD
-323 VTGKTVEGAFYRDPV
+323 AFIRDPV
-338 TGRER
+338 TKRER
-343 ITGASKGQL
+343 ITGATKSQF

-365 SLTGQTSKAKV
+365 PLTGQTSKAKV

-408 KELKG
+408 KDLKG
-413 FVERIMSEFTG
+413 LVERIMSEFTG

-432 DYEELSQP
+432 DYEQLSQP
-440 INQFATEVG
+440 INQFQTDVG

-467 STLPAKI
+467 STLANKI

-498 ARNYVSAELR
+498 ARNYISAELR
-508 EKTPAQIRSW
+508 EKTPAQIQSW

-557 EERARMFE
+557 EQRAKMFE

-574 ESFKNLVMG
+574 ESFKNLIMG
-583 NSNVRDVAS
+583 NSTVRDVAS

-603 TEAFKTGVRDL
+603 AEAFKTGVRDL

>member
-14 QPKTDRFGGSL
+14 QPQTDRFGGSL

-37 RAAANLPPEKRVVTK
+37 RAAANLPPESRIVTK
-52 SPFETALE
+52 SPFETGLE
-60 AMAAVPI
+60 AVSAVPI
-67 LGGGARLAQLG
+67 LSGVSKLFQLG
-78 LRAYPRLAP
+78 TRGTRLAP
-87 YAARAADIFIPKT
+87 YGARAADVFIPKT
-100 GRELVKTGA
+100 GKELLKTGA
-109 LTGLGGAAAQTAS
+109 LSGLGGAAAQTAS
-122 NLLPEDTSPLA
+122 NLLPPETSPLT

-143 GSEGLARSLGVAGR
+143 GTEGLARSLGVAGR
-157 GLRPMLPGGVER
+157 AFRPLVPGGVER

-191 SKTAMVRAAQER
+191 SKTAMVRAAQEK
-203 LRGKPMNEPID
+203 LRGKPINEPID

-267 AENRLEALRNAR
+267 ANDRLLQLKADR
-279 EAATDTNKKAMLT
+279 ETATQANKEAMLT
-292 EARDKELAGQGI
+292 EARNKELQGQGV
-304 ENTNAYKNME
+304 EGTRAFKNME
-314 VALGTSKDP
+314 VALD
-323 VTGKTVEGAFYRDPV
+323 AFIRDPV
-338 TGRER
+338 TKRER
-343 ITGASKGQL
+343 ITGATKNQFE
-352 DEVRREA
+352 EVRREA
-359 LGITYD
+359 LGVIVD
-365 SLTGQTSKAKV
+365 PLTGVTSKAKV

-408 KELKG
+408 KDLKG
-413 FVERIMSEFTG
+413 LVERIMSEFTG
-424 KKFDKYRA
+424 KRFDKYRA
-432 DYEELSQP
+432 DYEQLSQP
-440 INQFATEVG
+440 INQFQTAVG

-456 QAIRGEMATQA
+456 EKIKGAMATQA

-474 FSTPENVDDF
+474 FSTPENVDEF
-484 INFTGGNRTAVENL
+484 IKFIGGDAKNMAAVQGL
-498 ARNYVSAELR
+498 ARNYVSAELAN
-508 EKTPAQIRSW
+508 KTPAQMRSW
-518 LNQNSEWLTRFPNLN
+518 LQTNSGWLSRFPDLN
-533 KEFADYARKAAQT
+533 KQFSDYARKLEQT
-546 ERTVA
+546 GRVVK
-551 KTGKLT
+551 KTETLT
-557 EERARMFE
+557 EQRARMFE

-574 ESFKNLVMG
+574 ESFKNLIMG
-583 NSNVRDVAS
+583 TGNVRDVAS

-603 TEAFKTGVRDL
+603 AEAFKAGVRDL
-614 IGTLPP
+614 IGILPP

-634 MQASGLYSPDE
+634 MQASGLYTPDE
-645 LRFVDE
+645 IRFVDD
-651 AVADMV
+651 AVADIV
-657 SIQNVI
+657 SIQTAI

-672 VPGTESSAQELTR
+672 TPGTESSAQELTR
-685 LINKELAETRK
+685 LVNNELAQVKK
-696 GGAVAGLYAAG
+696 GGAVAGLYTAG
-707 LTALGSRFVPEI
+707 LAALANRFGVLPEV
-719 TPGVAAAGGAAVA
+719 GGAVGAAGGFGAALA
-732 TGGKFAYDRYTQ
+732 LDRYRQ

-750 AAVSDIVTDPVKLK
+750 SAVSDIVTDPVKLK
-764 QVMKVPREQRQG
+764 QVMKAPKEQRQG

>member
-1 MARDRFGGEVVAE
+1 MAGKNLLAPE
-14 QPKTDRFGGSL
+14 QSSGRNLLADQGGSL

-37 RAAANLPPEKRVVTK
+37 RAAANLPPESRIVTK
-52 SPFETALE
+52 SPFETGLE
-60 AMAAVPI
+60 AIGAVPV
-67 LGGGARLAQLG
+67 LGGVSKLFELGARG
-78 LRAYPRLAP
+78 TRLAP
-87 YAARAADIFIPKT
+87 YGARAADVFIPKT
-100 GRELVKTGA
+100 GRELLKTGA

-122 NLLPEDTSPLA
+122 NLLPPETNPLA
-133 RFGVETAAGV
+133 RFGVETVV
-143 GSEGLARSLGVAGR
+143 GGGTEGLARSLGVAGR

-169 AAERVV
+169 AAKRVV

-191 SKTAMVRAAQER
+191 SKIAMVRAAQEK

-243 TERRLAEIS
+243 TEARLAQIS
-252 QPRTMEAIGADARKL
+252 QPRTMEAIGADARQL
-267 AENRLEALRNAR
+267 AADRLKALRDAR
-279 EAATDTNKKAMLT
+279 EAATNTNKQAMLT
-292 EARDKELAGQGI
+292 EARNKELQGQGV
-304 ENTNAYKNME
+304 EGTRAFKNME
-314 VALGTSKDP
+314 VALD
-323 VTGKTVEGAFYRDPV
+323 AFIRDPI
-338 TGRER
+338 TKRER
-343 ITGASKGQL
+343 ITGATKSQF

-365 SLTGQTSKAKV
+365 PLTGQTSKAKV

-408 KELKG
+408 KDLKG
-413 FVERIMSEFTG
+413 LVERIMSEFTG
-424 KKFDKYRA
+424 KRFDKYRA

-456 QAIRGEMATQA
+456 QQIRGAMATQA

-557 EERARMFE
+557 EQRAKMFE

-574 ESFKNLVMG
+574 ESFKNLIMG
-583 NSNVRDVAS
+583 NSTVRDVAS

-603 TEAFKTGVRDL
+603 AEAFKAGVRDL

-634 MQASGLYSPDE
+634 MQASGLYTPDE
-645 LRFVDE
+645 LRFIDE

-685 LINKELAETRK
+685 LINNELAQVRK
-696 GGAVAGLYAAG
+696 GSAVAGLYAAG
-707 LTALGSRFVPEI
+707 LAALGSRFVPEI

-764 QVMKVPREQRQG
+764 QVMKAPKEQRQG

>member
-1 MARDRFGGEVVAE
+1 MAGKNLLAPE
-14 QPKTDRFGGSL
+14 QSSGRNLLADQGGSL

-37 RAAANLPPEKRVVTK
+37 RAAANLPPESRIVTK
-52 SPFETALE
+52 SPFETGLE
-60 AMAAVPI
+60 AIGAVPV
-67 LGGGARLAQLG
+67 LGGVSKLFELGARG
-78 LRAYPRLAP
+78 TRLAP
-87 YAARAADIFIPKT
+87 YGARAADVFIPKT
-100 GRELVKTGA
+100 GRELLKTGA

-122 NLLPEDTSPLA
+122 NLLPPETNPLA
-133 RFGVETAAGV
+133 RFGVETVV
-143 GSEGLARSLGVAGR
+143 GGGTEGLARSLGVAGR

-169 AAERVV
+169 AAKRVV

-191 SKTAMVRAAQER
+191 SKIAMVRAAQEK

-243 TERRLAEIS
+243 TEARLAQIS
-252 QPRTMEAIGADARKL
+252 QPRTMEAIGADARQL
-267 AENRLEALRNAR
+267 AADRLKALRDAR
-279 EAATDTNKKAMLT
+279 EAATNTNKQAMLT
-292 EARDKELAGQGI
+292 EARNKELQGQGV
-304 ENTNAYKNME
+304 EGTRAFKNME
-314 VALGTSKDP
+314 VALD
-323 VTGKTVEGAFYRDPV
+323 AFIRDPV
-338 TGRER
+338 TKRER
-343 ITGASKGQL
+343 ITGATKSQF

-365 SLTGQTSKAKV
+365 PLTGQTSKAKV

-408 KELKG
+408 KDLKG
-413 FVERIMSEFTG
+413 LVERIMSEFTG
-424 KKFDKYRA
+424 KRFDKYRA

-456 QAIRGEMATQA
+456 QQIRGAMATQA

-557 EERARMFE
+557 EQRAKMFE

-574 ESFKNLVMG
+574 ESFKNLIMG
-583 NSNVRDVAS
+583 NSTVRDVAS

-603 TEAFKTGVRDL
+603 AEAFKAGVRDL

-634 MQASGLYSPDE
+634 MQASGLYTPDE
-645 LRFVDE
+645 LRFIDE

-685 LINKELAETRK
+685 LINNELAQVRK
-696 GGAVAGLYAAG
+696 GSAVAGLYAAG
-707 LTALGSRFVPEI
+707 LAALGSRFVPEI

>member
-1 MARDRFGGEVVAE
+1 MAGKNLLAPE
-14 QPKTDRFGGSL
+14 QSSGRNLLADQGGSL

-37 RAAANLPPEKRVVTK
+37 RAAANLPPESRIVTK
-52 SPFETALE
+52 SPFETGLE
-60 AMAAVPI
+60 AIGAVPV
-67 LGGGARLAQLG
+67 LGGVSKLFELGARG
-78 LRAYPRLAP
+78 TRLAP
-87 YAARAADIFIPKT
+87 YGARAADVFIPKT
-100 GRELVKTGA
+100 GRELLKTGA

-122 NLLPEDTSPLA
+122 NLLPPETSPLT

-243 TERRLAEIS
+243 TEARLAQIS

-267 AENRLEALRNAR
+267 ANDRLLQLKADRETATNA
-279 EAATDTNKKAMLT
+279 NKEAMLT
-292 EARDKELAGQGI
+292 EARNKELQGQGV
-304 ENTNAYKNME
+304 EGTRAFKNME
-314 VALGTSKDP
+314 VALD
-323 VTGKTVEGAFYRDPV
+323 AFIRDPV
-338 TGRER
+338 TKRER
-343 ITGASKGQL
+343 ITGATKSQF

-365 SLTGQTSKAKV
+365 PLTGQTSKAKV

-408 KELKG
+408 KDLKG
-413 FVERIMSEFTG
+413 LVERIMSEFTG

-432 DYEELSQP
+432 DYEQLSQP
-440 INQFATEVG
+440 INQFQTDVG

-467 STLPAKI
+467 STLAKKI

-498 ARNYVSAELR
+498 ARNYISAELR
-508 EKTPAQIRSW
+508 EKTPAQIQSW

-557 EERARMFE
+557 EQRAKMFE

-574 ESFKNLVMG
+574 ESFKNLIMG
-583 NSNVRDVAS
+583 NSTVRDVAS

-603 TEAFKTGVRDL
+603 AEAFKTGVRDL